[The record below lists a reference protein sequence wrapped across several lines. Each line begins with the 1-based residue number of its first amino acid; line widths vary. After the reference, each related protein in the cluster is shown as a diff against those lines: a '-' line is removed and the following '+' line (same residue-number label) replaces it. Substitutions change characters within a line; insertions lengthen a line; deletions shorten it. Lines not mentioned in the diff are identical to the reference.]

1 MAPLPA
7 FVQQGLDHIDKFLE
21 EDNQV
26 TKALTLIEEKTN
38 VKKRYIAISV
48 VVWVAGYLIFGFAA
62 SLLCSFI
69 GFVYPAYKSV
79 KAIES
84 KATGDDTE
92 WLMYWVVYAS
102 FSCLEFFSDILLSWI
117 PFYFLLKCVFLI
129 WCMAPVS
136 YNGSKMIY
144 YKLIRPWVLKNEN
157 KIDEA
162 LGFVSNNVEKL
173 ADKVSLDAAST
184 EQTASNMMADLVS
197 NKVNSLF
204 TSSEDTKKSE

>member
-1 MAPLPA
+1 MAPIPA
-7 FVQQGLDHIDKFLE
+7 FVQQGIARIDKYLEE
-21 EDNQV
+21 EDNQI
-26 TKALTLIEEKTN
+26 TKTLTLIEQKTN
-38 VKKRYIAISV
+38 VKKRYLAFSV
-48 VVWVAGYLIFGFAA
+48 VIWVVGYLVFGFAA

-102 FSCLEFFSDILLSWI
+102 FNCLEFFSDIVLSWI

-129 WCMAPVS
+129 WCMAPFS

-144 YKLIRPWVLKNEN
+144 YKLIRPWVLKNED

-162 LGFVSNNVEKL
+162 LGYVANNVEKI
-173 ADKVSLDAAST
+173 ADKVNRDIPKDNTNLV
-184 EQTASNMMADLVS
+184 ADIVS
-197 NKVNSLF
+197 SKVNSLF
-204 TSSEDTKKSE
+204 GSTENNDAKKSE